1 VTASALAGAGL
12 LEDAHQIVTGIRDGS
27 WIDAS
32 LGGVSGSLEAL
43 SLVLDPLGSIVSWGV
58 GWLLEHV
65 SVLREALDGLAGNAD
80 EVNAHATAWQQ
91 VAASMASAR
100 ESYLASG
107 VSGWA
112 GASGV
117 SGWAGAS
124 GMSGWAGASADAYRD
139 HASVHA
145 ATLEGI
151 SVAAGGIGAAVQA
164 TGLLVAL
171 VREIVRDLIAD
182 FVATL
187 AARLPQW
194 LAMEGLTL
202 GVASPLVASQVA
214 ALVAKWAGR
223 IQGFVRGLL
232 SSLRNLLPRTDS
244 LKGVLEALQRLLQ
257 RLMRKS
263 PFQADRMDASA
274 EPPARGTTGGDAGGS
289 PGFTAPSGSPD
300 PNHRPRGER
309 TDEKDSRG
317 LRRENE
323 AADLIAQR
331 GFDIEQ
337 NPAPKA
343 NGKEPDYKIE
353 GEYFDC
359 SAPETSDIS
368 QIRKGL
374 SRKVREDQADRLIL
388 YMDDTP
394 RTTDEVAAILERRP
408 IKGLKEIIVVQGGEL
423 IPFYPFG
430 E

>member
-112 GASGV
+112 GAS
-117 SGWAGAS
+117 
-124 GMSGWAGASADAYRD
+124 ADAYRD

-151 SVAAGGIGAAVQA
+151 SVAAGGISAAVQG

-171 VREIVRDLIAD
+171 VRETVRDLIAD

-187 AARLPQW
+187 AGRLPQW
-194 LAMEGLTL
+194 LAVEGLTL
-202 GVASPLVASQVA
+202 GVATPLVASQVA
-214 ALVAKWAGR
+214 SLVAEWANR
-223 IQGFVRGLL
+223 IQHFIRGLL
-232 SSLRNLLPRTDS
+232 ASLRRLIPMTDWLRKALESLEQLLR
-244 LKGVLEALQRLLQ
+244 RLA
-257 RLMRKS
+257 RES
-263 PFQADRMDASA
+263 PTHGIFNNSAS
-274 EPPARGTTGGDAGGS
+274 PSPAGEGGS
-289 PGFTAPSGSPD
+289 GGGPSKGSEVPGVGPGPTSPSLPPD
-300 PNHRPRGER
+300 PNRMPRGDR
-309 TDEKDSRG
+309 TIAHPTKVKALP

-323 AADLIAQR
+323 SADLLAQK

-337 NPAPKA
+337 NPE
-343 NGKEPDYKIE
+343 GKPNRKNPDYKVE

-359 SAPETSDIS
+359 YAPQTNSLDNIRTKLSD
-368 QIRKGL
+368 
-374 SRKVREDQADRLIL
+374 KVAKQAERLVL

-394 RTTDEVAAILERRP
+394 LTTIDVADMLRRKP
-408 IKGLKEIIVVQGGEL
+408 IAGLKEIMVVQDGRVE
-423 IPFYPFG
+423 PFYPFS